1 MSGSEKTGGP
11 MSEAAFEEM
20 SAKFEAGRYQRK
32 PLGEIL
38 LEAGVAP
45 GMTVLDFGCGPG
57 GYSIPAAQI
66 VGPAGRVH
74 ALDRV
79 PLAAKKVTAKAAA
92 KGLDNLRTITSTGP
106 TGLDDDSVDVVLLF
120 DVLHNLA
127 EPEPIMLELRR
138 VLKSSGTLAV
148 EDHHLADAELV
159 EKTTTGGLFTLRGK
173 GRWSHLFDPRP

>member
-38 LEAGVAP
+38 LEVGVAP

-66 VGPAGRVH
+66 VGPAGLVY

-79 PLAAKKVTAKAAA
+79 PLAAKKITAKAAA
-92 KGLDNLRTITSTGP
+92 KDLNNLRTITSTGP

-120 DVLHNLA
+120 DVLHNLTEPQPILA
-127 EPEPIMLELRR
+127 ELNR
-138 VLKSSGTLAV
+138 VLKNCGTLAV

-159 EKTTTGGLFTLRGK
+159 EQTKTGGLFTLRGK
-173 GRWSHLFDPRP
+173 GRWSHLFAPRP